1 MSGRV
6 LKTTIESK
14 CKTDIT
20 KLSPNI
26 QHVNGHFWKLTLAG
40 LFTFETLNEWD
51 ERKDLKQLC
60 TSTGEVYLRLLE
72 SSFLSGT

>member
-6 LKTTIESK
+6 LKTTIESM
-14 CKTDIT
+14 CNTDIT

-26 QHVNGHFWKLTLAG
+26 QHVNGHSWKLTLAA
-40 LFTFETLNEWD
+40 LFTFETLYEWD
-51 ERKDLKQLC
+51 ERNDFKQLG